1 MKIISPK
8 IHGIIDY
15 LVVVF
20 LLASPSIF
28 GFMGHVA
35 LFTYALAG
43 VHLLLTIL
51 TNYSAGVVK
60 IIPLPVHGLIEF
72 IAGLLLIIM
81 AVTLLNNYPDAKL
94 FYTIFGAVILV
105 TFLITDYK
113 GVNVASATV

>member
-28 GFMGHVA
+28 GFMGRAA

-43 VHLLLTIL
+43 VHLLLTL
-51 TNYSAGVVK
+51 FTNYSAGVVK
-60 IIPLPVHGLIEF
+60 IIPLPVHGVIEF
-72 IAGLLLIIM
+72 VVGLLLIIM
-81 AVTLLNNYPDAKL
+81 AVAFLNNRPDVKL

-113 GVNVASATV
+113 GVNEAVVV

>member
-8 IHGIIDY
+8 LHGIIDY
-15 LVVVF
+15 LVVAF

-51 TNYSAGVVK
+51 TNYSAGIVK

-72 IAGLLLIIM
+72 IVGLLLIIM
-81 AVTLLNNYPDAKL
+81 AFTLLNNHPDVKH
-94 FYTIFGAVILV
+94 FYTVFGAAILV
-105 TFLITDYK
+105 VFLITDYK
-113 GVNVASATV
+113 GVNTGNQV

>member
-28 GFMGHVA
+28 GFMGHAA

-43 VHLLLTIL
+43 VHLLLTLL
-51 TNYSAGVVK
+51 TNYSAGAIK

-72 IAGLLLIIM
+72 IVGLLLIIM
-81 AVTLLNNYPDAKL
+81 SFTLLNNHPDVKL

-113 GVNVASATV
+113 GTNAAVAV